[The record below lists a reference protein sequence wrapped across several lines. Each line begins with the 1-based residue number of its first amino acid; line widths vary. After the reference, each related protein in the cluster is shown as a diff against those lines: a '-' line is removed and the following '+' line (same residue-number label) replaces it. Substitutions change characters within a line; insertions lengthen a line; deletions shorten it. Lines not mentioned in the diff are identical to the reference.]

1 VYDFLI
7 ADALR
12 RREIFDNLP
21 SYLRR
26 LKMLVLKVDPRA
38 ELYLFGSVAEGRHT
52 YSSDIDVLIITEK
65 DRWEIL
71 KTLVKEEF
79 TSFFDIHVRKP
90 EEARWYRRMAKLTRI

>member
-1 VYDFLI
+1 MYDFLI

-26 LKMLVLKVDPRA
+26 LKMLVLKVDPKA
-38 ELYLFGSVAEGRHT
+38 EVYLFGSVAEGRHT

-65 DRWEIL
+65 DKWEIL
-71 KTLVKEEF
+71 KPLVKEEF
-79 TSFFDIHVRKP
+79 TSFFDIHIRKP
-90 EEARWYRRMAKLTRI
+90 EEAGWYRRMTKLTRI